1 MMSKIAQY
9 LNEHILGEVTS
20 SKAVR
25 QRFSRDASILTITPE
40 LVMFPRVTNDIRKAA
55 RFSWQLAEKGH
66 VLPITTRGGGSDQT
80 GAAIGRGIIVNT
92 TAHLNNVI
100 HLGLKDKDRFVHVQP
115 GVNFKS
121 LNDILNWH
129 GLYVP
134 AYPESVAYSTVGG
147 AVANNSGGAL
157 SGRFGPIGDYVTRLE
172 VVLAN
177 GDLIETTR
185 LNKRDFST
193 KKGLQTFEGEIYR
206 KLDGLIEDNQK
217 LINDKLAGN
226 ERDNTGY
233 GRLSQ
238 VKHRDGSFDL
248 TPLFVGSQGTLG
260 IISEIVLK
268 TEYVSNDQTIVV
280 AVVDNDET
288 AHDAADTLRSLE
300 PTILETF
307 DGELFNTAKARGK
320 KYPFFNI
327 TESDATVGAIIY
339 LQFNDF
345 GDRAR
350 AHKLKKALKVL
361 GKYSA
366 SVVTS
371 ADYAV
376 DELSA
381 IREVMSSTFVSESQ
395 AESYPPLIDG
405 AHIPS
410 DRYADF
416 IAAVA
421 ELAKKHHVKLPLRTR
436 VLDSVVFARAALQ
449 LDKLA
454 DKQKMLK
461 LINDYSQLVDKHNG
475 IFVAESG
482 EGRVKANAA
491 YALLED
497 DVKQLYEQVRLSF
510 DPFGTLNPGVKQ
522 PTELKTLVEALRST
536 YDLADFAEYSPYS

>member
-134 AYPESVAYSTVGG
+134 AYPESAAYSTVGG
-147 AVANNSGGAL
+147 AVANNAGGAL
-157 SGRFGPIGDYVTRLE
+157 SGRFGLVGDYVTRLE

-185 LNKRDFST
+185 LNKRDFSA

-206 KLDGLIEDNQK
+206 KLDGLIEDNQA

-268 TEYVSNDQTIVV
+268 TEYISKDQTIVV
-280 AVVDNDET
+280 AVVDNGET

-300 PTILETF
+300 PVMLETF

-350 AHKLKKALKVL
+350 AHKLKKALKIL
-361 GKYSA
+361 AKYNA

-371 ADYAV
+371 ADHAI

-381 IREVMSSTFVSESQ
+381 IREVMSSTFVLESEANSF
-395 AESYPPLIDG
+395 PPLIDG
-405 AHIPS
+405 AHIPPN
-410 DRYADF
+410 RYADF
-416 IAAVA
+416 IIAVD
-421 ELAKKHHVKLPLRTR
+421 ELSKKHHIKLPLRTR

-497 DVKQLYEQVRLSF
+497 DVKQVYEQVRLSF

-536 YDLADFAEYSPYS
+536 YDLADFAEYSPHS

>member
-25 QRFSRDASILTITPE
+25 QRFSTDASILTITPE

-66 VLPITTRGGGSDQT
+66 VLPLTSRGYGSDQT
-80 GAAIGRGIIVNT
+80 GAAIGHGLIVNT

-100 HLGLKDKDRFVHVQP
+100 HIGLKDKDRFVHVQP

-134 AYPESVAYSTVGG
+134 AYPESAAYSTIGG

-157 SGRFGPIGDYVTRLE
+157 SGKYGLIGDAVTRLE

-185 LNKRDFST
+185 INKRDFNA

-206 KLDGLIEDNQK
+206 KIDALIEDNQAIIADP
-217 LINDKLAGN
+217 LTGN

-233 GRLSQ
+233 GRISQ
-238 VKHRDGSFDL
+238 VRRRDGSFDL
-248 TPLFVGSQGTLG
+248 TPLFIGSQGTLG
-260 IISEIVLK
+260 IISEIVLR
-268 TEYVSNDQTIVV
+268 TEYVSKDQTVVV
-280 AVVDNDET
+280 AVVENSQV
-288 AHDAADTLRSLE
+288 AHDVADSLVSLE
-300 PTILETF
+300 PAILETF
-307 DGELFNTAKARGK
+307 DGELFNVARARGK

-327 TESDATVGAIIY
+327 ADSSVSVGAIVY
-339 LQFNDF
+339 VQFSDF
-345 GDRAR
+345 SDKAR
-350 AHKLKKALKVL
+350 SRKLKKTLKALA
-361 GKYSA
+361 KYNT
-366 SVVTS
+366 SVVS
-371 ADYAV
+371 SV
-376 DELSA
+376 DHSFEELAS
-381 IREVMSSTFVSESQ
+381 IREVMSSTFVTETNT
-395 AESYPPLIDG
+395 ESYPPLIDG
-405 AHIPS
+405 AQIPS
-410 DRYADF
+410 NRYDDF
-416 IAAVA
+416 VIAVA
-421 ELAKKHHVKLPLRTR
+421 ELAKKHHVKLPLRNR
-436 VLDSVVFARAALQ
+436 VLDGTVFARAALQ
-449 LDKLA
+449 LDKLS

-475 IFVAESG
+475 TFVAESG

-491 YALLED
+491 YALLDED
-497 DVKQLYEQVRLSF
+497 IRNLYEQIRTTF

-522 PTELKTLVEALRST
+522 PTELKKIVETLRSS